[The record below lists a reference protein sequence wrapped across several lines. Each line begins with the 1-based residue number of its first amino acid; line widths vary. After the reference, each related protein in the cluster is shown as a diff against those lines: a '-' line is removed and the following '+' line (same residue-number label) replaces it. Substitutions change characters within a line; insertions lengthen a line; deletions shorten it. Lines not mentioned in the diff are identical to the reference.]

1 MPFQT
6 AVETK
11 KITNLEIKK
20 EYQEIIGKVSEL
32 HEQHRLLGDRSD
44 DLNEVTLKL
53 SSLQQE
59 LSCVQKNLKDAEKRY
74 EKISN
79 DIRNSEDK
87 LAKIKE
93 KNDLLTNS
101 LTDNES
107 VNIQLDISIR
117 NKKKSIEMLSKEV
130 EQINK
135 EKQSCQ
141 EELIEIQKDLTVK
154 RDQHGVIIG
163 EQSKKF
169 TEISGDISKL
179 NTDINNKKRE
189 YDSLVIELKKIS
201 SSIEEKNLSMN
212 EFKREQEKI
221 ISQAQE
227 QAKIILEEA
236 EKRFKQRETDLQAR
250 EGFVSDQE
258 KWQEEKQ
265 QKLLLAKA
273 ELEKIHNKKI
283 PIQI

>member
-93 KNDLLTNS
+93 KDDLLTNS

-107 VNIQLDISIR
+107 VNNQLDISIR

-179 NTDINNKKRE
+179 NTDITNKKRE
-189 YDSLVIELKKIS
+189 YDSLVIELKEIS
-201 SSIEEKNLSMN
+201 SSIEEKNLSIN
-212 EFKREQEKI
+212 EIKREQEKI
-221 ISQAQE
+221 IFQAQE

-236 EKRFKQRETDLQAR
+236 EKRFKQREADLQAR